1 MTISNASPES
11 PNPPSRGCS
20 ARAVATGLLA
30 AAFMAVAIPYGDMVI
45 MGSKMGVWNT
55 NPGSIFLFFL
65 IVAILNVGL
74 GVIRRSLALD
84 RSELAV
90 VYIMLLIANTLPA
103 RGFAGYVP
111 PVATGA
117 FYHASPEN
125 NWKEHIHPFLPTWST
140 VRDPDAV
147 LRFYEGDLENPA
159 IPWDLWIGPLAYWL
173 AFGLALYVVMVSVA
187 VILRKQ
193 WVEHERLVFPMMQLP
208 LHMLRGDDQTSG
220 VRPFF
225 RQASMWIGFAIPC
238 VVGNLDALNHY
249 FPHIPAVTPEGQ
261 HWGTSIGGLSLFRNN
276 VNLNFAISFTMIGF
290 SYFISRNIAAGLCF
304 FYVLTVI
311 EQGIFDI
318 LGLSIEV
325 KAVGIYGHYVGPIV
339 LHQAMGGMIVLV
351 LMGLWNARSHLGA
364 VMRKAFTGTLRIDD
378 SGEMMSYRQAVFGCL
393 AGLLVMGIWLW
404 QAGVPPMVIPVLF
417 FGCFV
422 VFLTITR
429 VVVEGGVAVMTPPMV
444 GPDLVASTMGSRL
457 LGAKGAAG
465 LSTTYTWATD
475 VLILL
480 MTACSNGL
488 KVADLIGA
496 RTRRLFWA
504 VMATI
509 AITILL
515 SLWMRLDACYTHGAI
530 NLNRFYAFNAALNPY
545 NFMHKAVASP
555 VGPNVD
561 GWIQIGIGG
570 LLMLAFSLAH
580 YRFHWWPFHP
590 LGFPISSTF
599 GSMWFS
605 LFVSLLIK
613 SVVLRYGGP
622 MLYRRTIP
630 FFLGLILGE
639 IVTAGCW
646 LVIDFFTGAQ
656 GNVLG
661 SFLH

>member
-1 MTISNASPES
+1 
-11 PNPPSRGCS
+11 
-20 ARAVATGLLA
+20 
-30 AAFMAVAIPYGDMVI
+30 
-45 MGSKMGVWNT
+45 
-55 NPGSIFLFFL
+55 
-65 IVAILNVGL
+65 
-74 GVIRRSLALD
+74 
-84 RSELAV
+84 
-90 VYIMLLIANTLPA
+90 
-103 RGFAGYVP
+103 
-111 PVATGA
+111 
-117 FYHASPEN
+117 
-125 NWKEHIHPFLPTWST
+125 
-140 VRDPDAV
+140 
-147 LRFYEGDLENPA
+147 
-159 IPWDLWIGPLAYWL
+159 
-173 AFGLALYVVMVSVA
+173 
-187 VILRKQ
+187 
-193 WVEHERLVFPMMQLP
+193 
-208 LHMLRGDDQTSG
+208 
-220 VRPFF
+220 
-225 RQASMWIGFAIPC
+225 
-238 VVGNLDALNHY
+238 
-249 FPHIPAVTPEGQ
+249 
-261 HWGTSIGGLSLFRNN
+261 
-276 VNLNFAISFTMIGF
+276 
-290 SYFISRNIAAGLCF
+290 
-304 FYVLTVI
+304 
-311 EQGIFDI
+311 
-318 LGLSIEV
+318 
-325 KAVGIYGHYVGPIV
+325 
-339 LHQAMGGMIVLV
+339 
-351 LMGLWNARSHLGA
+351 
-364 VMRKAFTGTLRIDD
+364 
-378 SGEMMSYRQAVFGCL
+378 
-393 AGLLVMGIWLW
+393 
-404 QAGVPPMVIPVLF
+404 MVIPVMF
-417 FGCFV
+417 FGCFF
-422 VFLTITR
+422 VFLTITHL
-429 VVVEGGVAVMTPPMV
+429 VVEGGVAVMTPPMV

-457 LGAKGAAG
+457 LGAKEVAC
-465 LSTTYTWATD
+465 LTTYTWATD